1 MITKK
6 EHIEQLFEMIAEF
19 VPGECTL
26 FMIGGGALMTRALK
40 NYTKDV
46 DLVTKDDA
54 SYIMV
59 DNALKEAGFKPTIP
73 GDEYSRLELSNIY
86 VKDEFRVDLFST
98 RVCHKLSLSDGMVQ
112 RADFYGQFGRIR
124 LMICSL
130 EDILLFKSI
139 TEREGDYEDCKNI
152 CRSSIDWDAVLDE
165 SVSQSKVE

>member
-19 VPGECTL
+19 VPVECTL

-86 VKDEFRVDLFST
+86 VKD
-98 RVCHKLSLSDGMVQ
+98 
-112 RADFYGQFGRIR
+112 
-124 LMICSL
+124 
-130 EDILLFKSI
+130 
-139 TEREGDYEDCKNI
+139 
-152 CRSSIDWDAVLDE
+152 
-165 SVSQSKVE
+165 